1 MIATMTRPMEPVT
14 RLDIQVSGPTGY
26 LHVKVRLPAHLVSD
40 IPAVFAGAQAL
51 NPTVDADAFFRTV
64 LRFGLRQ
71 VRRNNERR
79 IPIRCADLPH
89 ARQEKDAEAAQARQQ
104 IDTRS
109 GLRLSRI

>member
-1 MIATMTRPMEPVT
+1 MARPMQPVT
-14 RLDIQVSGPTGY
+14 RVDIHLSGPTGY
-26 LHVKVRLPAHLVSD
+26 LHEKVRLPTHLVSD

-51 NPTVDADAFFRTV
+51 NPTVDAAAFFRTV
-64 LRFGLRQ
+64 LRLGVEA

-79 IPIRCADLPH
+79 VPIRWADLPH

-109 GLRLSRI
+109 GLRPSRI